1 MVTLGQFNQLSQAD
15 AVTLLTPC
23 VAIPAWV
30 SELVAGRPY
39 ARRHQLLERAQLAA
53 SRWQQ
58 AELQQALSAHPR
70 IGEKPAGAD
79 EHHALSRQEQAGVDA
94 ANAPLAEALRHE
106 NARYEAHFGHV
117 FLIRARGRS
126 GEQMLQEL
134 RRRLHNS
141 PAQETAE
148 ALAQLS
154 EITLIRLEGV
164 ISA

>member
-1 MVTLGQFNQLSQAD
+1 MVTLSQFNQLTASQA
-15 AVTLLTPC
+15 AALLNPC

-30 SELVAGRPY
+30 SELVSARPY
-39 ARRHQLLERAQLAA
+39 AGRQQLLERAQQAA
-53 SRWQQ
+53 SRWQD

-70 IGEKPAGAD
+70 IGDKPAGAG

-94 ANAPLAEALRHE
+94 ANVSLAEALRQE

-134 RRRLHNS
+134 RRRLHNN
-141 PAQETAE
+141 PVQETAE